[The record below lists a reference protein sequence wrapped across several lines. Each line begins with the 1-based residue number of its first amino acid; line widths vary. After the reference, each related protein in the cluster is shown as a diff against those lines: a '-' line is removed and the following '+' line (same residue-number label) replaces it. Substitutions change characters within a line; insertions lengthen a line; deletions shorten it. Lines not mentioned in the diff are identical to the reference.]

1 MMMLYLPFILVIVL
15 VHCYGVVIINDEE
28 VCNDATNTISN
39 IRVPNDCKLVMAPS
53 NIGGWGVFTLSP
65 FEKGE
70 SVIDDGDVIIHI
82 SDTNT
87 QHAHKMKRLIWDY
100 LWDGQESNGH
110 YEGISRVFTASTG
123 MGTLCNSGTLNNHNL
138 MHTQQQSVDDGGL
151 TRGKSPGAGAT
162 THHYNSTFLLTRN
175 VEAGEELLLQ
185 YGDGWLKERG
195 FDGDTTLSQ
204 KKKLLELRETGYC
217 LDNNISSG
225 QSLIK
230 DAGRGAF
237 STRQLD
243 EGSIIAPVPLIPLSR
258 SSLEMIKERQDGSIV
273 RSTQL
278 LLNYCFGHTNSS
290 LLLYPYSHHVNFIN
304 HNSISPNAKLRWWQE
319 SYSYFNRSMLELQ
332 QSSSSQLMLELVAT
346 RTIEKGE
353 EIYID
358 YGEEWERSW
367 LEHVK
372 SWHPR
377 KEDLQLISAQMMNN
391 DNSYNILPTHREQQ
405 QQSRK
410 PYPTDVFT
418 SCYYHYLPFKKSSGS
433 TSQSSTPTKSV
444 VEWKNGMIASRNLRP
459 CIILD
464 REKTTDDDKYI
475 YAVQAM
481 NRPTLDEKDRIPKG
495 HVHIVTR
502 VPRHAIVFSDKTY
515 TTDQHLEGSFRKEMS
530 LGSLF
535 PTQWK
540 DLIPVK

>member
-1 MMMLYLPFILVIVL
+1 MIYLLLVFVL
-15 VHCYGVVIINDEE
+15 VHSASVESDEV
-28 VCNDATNTISN
+28 VCNDTSNTIHDDNN
-39 IRVPNDCKLVMAPS
+39 IRVPNDCKLIMAPS
-53 NIGGWGVFTLSP
+53 NIGGWGLFTLYP
-65 FEKGE
+65 HKKGQ
-70 SVIDDGDVIIHI
+70 SVLDQGDVIIHI
-82 SDTNT
+82 PDTNT
-87 QHAHKMKRLIWDY
+87 QNAHKMKRLIWDY
-100 LWDGQESNGH
+100 LWNGQESNGH
-110 YEGISRVFTASTG
+110 YEGISRMFTASTG
-123 MGTLCNSGTLNNHNL
+123 MGTLCNSGISNNHNL
-138 MHTQQQSVDDGGL
+138 MHTTELNVDDGGL
-151 TRGKSPGAGAT
+151 TRGKSPGAGAI
-162 THHYNSTFLLTRN
+162 THHYNSTFILTRN
-175 VEAGEELLLQ
+175 VVAGEELLLH
-185 YGDGWLKERG
+185 YGDNWLKERG
-195 FDGDTTLSQ
+195 FDVDTTPPQ
-204 KKKLLELRETGYC
+204 KKTPKELRETGYC
-217 LDNNISSG
+217 LDNISSG

-237 STRQLD
+237 STRRLD
-243 EGSIIAPVPLIPLSR
+243 EGTIIAPVPLIPLSK
-258 SSLEMIKERQDGSIV
+258 SSLEMIKERQDGFIV
-273 RSTQL
+273 QSTQL
-278 LLNYCFGHTNSS
+278 LQNYCFGHTNSP

-304 HNSISPNAKLRWWQE
+304 HNSISPNAKLRWWQG
-319 SYSYFNRSMLELQ
+319 SHAYFNRSLLELQ

-346 RTIEKGE
+346 RPIDKGE

-367 LEHVK
+367 QEHVK

-377 KEDLQLISAQMMNN
+377 KEDLEHISSQMINK
-391 DNSYNILPTHREQQ
+391 DDSYDILPTHREQQ
-405 QQSRK
+405 QSSRK
-410 PYPTDVFT
+410 PYPTDVFI
-418 SCYYHYLPFKKSSGS
+418 SCYYQYSPAKSGS
-433 TSQSSTPTKSV
+433 STTTQSSTPIKSI
-444 VEWKNGMIASRNLRP
+444 VEWKNEMIASRHLRP

>member
-1 MMMLYLPFILVIVL
+1 MLYLPFILVIVL

-162 THHYNSTFLLTRN
+162 THHYNSTFILTRN
-175 VEAGEELLLQ
+175 VVAGEELLLQ
-185 YGDGWLKERG
+185 YGNGWLKERG
-195 FDGDTTLSQ
+195 LDGDSTPPQ
-204 KKKLLELRETGYC
+204 KKTPKELRETGYC
-217 LDNNISSG
+217 LDNISSG

-237 STRQLD
+237 STRRLD
-243 EGSIIAPVPLIPLSR
+243 EGTIIAPVPLIPLSR
-258 SSLEMIKERQDGSIV
+258 SSLEMIKERQDGFIV
-273 RSTQL
+273 QSTQL
-278 LLNYCFGHTNSS
+278 LQNYCFGHTNSS

-319 SYSYFNRSMLELQ
+319 SYSYFNRSLLELQ
-332 QSSSSQLMLELVAT
+332 QSSCSQLMLELVAT
-346 RTIEKGE
+346 RPIDKGE

-358 YGEEWERSW
+358 YGEEWESAW

-377 KEDLQLISAQMMNN
+377 KMDLEHVSSQMMNK
-391 DNSYNILPTHREQQ
+391 DDSYDILPTHGEQQ
-405 QQSRK
+405 QMSRK

-418 SCYYHYLPFKKSSGS
+418 SCYYQYSPVKSNRPTG
-433 TSQSSTPTKSV
+433 QSSSPIKSV
-444 VEWKNGMIASRNLRP
+444 IEWKNEMIASRNLRP

-464 REKTTDDDKYI
+464 RDKATGDDKYL
-475 YAVQAM
+475 YTVQAM
-481 NRPTLDEKDRIPKG
+481 NRPTLDKKDRIPKG
-495 HVHIVTR
+495 HVHIVTS

-515 TTDQHLEGSFRKEMS
+515 TTDQHLEGAFRKGMS

-535 PTQWK
+535 PDQWK

>member
-1 MMMLYLPFILVIVL
+1 MLYLPFILVIVL
-15 VHCYGVVIINDEE
+15 VHCYAVVTINDEE

-65 FEKGE
+65 YKKGQ
-70 SVIDDGDVIIHI
+70 SVLDDGDIIIHI
-82 SDTNT
+82 PDANT

-100 LWDGQESNGH
+100 LWNGQESNGQ

-123 MGTLCNSGTLNNHNL
+123 MGTLCNSGTSNNHNL
-138 MHTQQQSVDDGGL
+138 IHTELPNVDDGGL
-151 TRGKSPGAGAT
+151 TRGKSPGAGAI

-175 VEAGEELLLQ
+175 VEAGEELLLH
-185 YGDGWLKERG
+185 YGDNWLKERG
-195 FDGDTTLSQ
+195 LGVDSTAPQ
-204 KKKLLELRETGYC
+204 KMKLLELRETGYC
-217 LDNNISSG
+217 LDNISTG

-243 EGSIIAPVPLIPLSR
+243 EGTIIAPVPLIPLSR

-273 RSTQL
+273 QSTQL
-278 LLNYCFGHTNSS
+278 LQNYCFGHLNSS

-304 HNSISPNAKLRWWQE
+304 HNSISPNAKLKWWKG
-319 SYSYFNRSMLELQ
+319 SHDYFNRSLLELQ

-346 RTIEKGE
+346 RTIDEGE

-358 YGEEWERSW
+358 YGEEWESAW

-377 KEDLQLISAQMMNN
+377 TEDLEHISAQMMNK
-391 DNSYNILPTHREQQ
+391 DDSYDILPTHREQQ
-405 QQSRK
+405 QMSRK
-410 PYPTDVFT
+410 LFPEDVFT
-418 SCYYHYLPFKKSSGS
+418 SCYYHYSPIKSGS
-433 TSQSSTPTKSV
+433 LTTTQSSSPIKSV
-444 VEWKNGMIASRNLRP
+444 VEWKKEMIASRNLRP

-464 REKTTDDDKYI
+464 REKAICDDKYI
-475 YAVQAM
+475 YTVQAM

-495 HVHIVTR
+495 HVHIVKNI
-502 VPRHAIVFSDKTY
+502 PRHAIVFSDKTY
-515 TTDQHLEGSFRKEMS
+515 TSDQHLEGAFRKEKS
-530 LGSLF
+530 LGILF
-535 PTQWK
+535 PDQWK
-540 DLIPVK
+540 DLVPGE